1 MSDDIHPGTS
11 FPAMNE
17 NSSNNLNPSIS
28 VNSSS
33 QIANFNS
40 MSLNKMNL
48 EESSVEV
55 GLSRTA
61 FV

>member
-17 NSSNNLNPSIS
+17 NSGNNLNPSIS

-33 QIANFNS
+33 QNFNS